1 MKFRISEELQRSLSQ
16 AEPWDGDDEDVRLI
30 EVTLEP
36 FSVASAVSEQLGLGS
51 WPDRYSPLYMVLLD
65 IAKALEEPLRQH
77 RAPNARDWS
86 EKLLVPLMEN
96 WTVPESIEVL
106 KAIHAEREEVGPVRV
121 DRLARELRTLAYNIV
136 HERLVA
142 LLERWKARGDFD
154 LDLDLEQR
162 RAEARRQERRDRARE
177 PRYTPPGRT

>member
-16 AEPWDGDDEDVRLI
+16 AEPWDGDDEKVRLL

-77 RAPNARDWS
+77 RAPNAHQWS
-86 EKLLVPLMEN
+86 ETLLVPLMEN

-136 HERLVA
+136 HERLVS

-154 LDLDLEQR
+154 LDLELEQR
-162 RAEARRQERRDRARE
+162 RAEARRQERRERARE